1 MQDNGTGYLNEEVD
15 DTTGVART
23 SSATEGYGN
32 QPDMFQSMQ
41 MQNGNGNS
49 PFEMLPVNTGDKFV
63 DEYNA
68 MTNNIQAGRIAGINR
83 MNYEFMFNSDF
94 GGHGLTPYRDG
105 MDQYM
110 LDEYGR
116 SKYDS
121 SAGFNTMTKEAV
133 KRHRA
138 DEQTNFVIL
147 ANGLP
152 RLGGRALAT
161 VGSLFGG
168 MLQGLTNAFG
178 GSEFVDE
185 YLSPHAFAT
194 YGDKWAEFMNE
205 NVPVYSSQE
214 DEDYRAEHPLF
225 GMFSTGQGGADLID
239 NIGFTIGAVV
249 GMRLAGSAG
258 AAVSTGVAVQQLGT
272 AIYKQID
279 SDTFDANAI
288 IPLTMEVLGGAAG
301 VGVLKAVPKAWREQ
315 IGMLSAGVISAVG
328 EAEVEAAHA
337 KKEFIDEKTAGI
349 NALNE
354 QFKQES
360 EARIRKEAMEAS
372 DKAYKESMAL
382 KDDESVARF
391 NAGLAYNDVMKKL
404 DKETAVANWDA
415 IQAKNKVVQ
424 EAEKVS
430 NLTRTLNIAILSL
443 SNTLQFG
450 KLMTG
455 GLKTYRTMTNMSVR
469 KEANKFAEAVYKSQ
483 LNSAK
488 TAAERKAVKNNKDA
502 IIASALRKWQN
513 ANPNTKLFDTN
524 RSLTAKDVAAALRRT
539 AITEGTEEMTQ
550 RMSSD
555 AAKAKGEWL
564 VDDYYQGLT
573 NREAIRKAE
582 SSTMAAV
589 NAALNCLTDESA
601 WSEFAA
607 GALMGVLG
615 VPWLRSAKASRT
627 TRGEEGTM
635 TTTSHYRSPI
645 FLQGGIYGE
654 LTKMMQERKDMAA
667 MSERLNEAFTEKGI
681 ERLRDAVNRIAKH
694 MQYEEDKKMFVEQ
707 WGSRYDFENAE
718 DADILNFVELFQNS
732 NNMPILRGLVMSM
745 YNYDSIDDLLQL
757 QKNTN
762 EVEDGT
768 GNVTGPYSGFN
779 ISHIDENSS
788 DQQRE
793 YVESEA
799 ERMRNKIKGNAERV
813 LNTIDTY
820 EKARKELDWETNQ
833 GLTNKQLNCL
843 AWYKTRMGMFDE
855 RSKSMYA
862 ASGNFFEMLR
872 SNIDNIKKDYLSSMD
887 IDLAALDKA
896 YENAKDEDT
905 KNKLDAQRQNY
916 KKSKELFEEGFD
928 ELKKRLDES
937 AELDDDIKKVRLLF
951 AGNVNAQPQ
960 TRTAS
965 EYLAYMLTGR
975 FTPEMAA
982 WNRSNYVTGI
992 ALGMIRMSV
1001 KGETNTDEN
1010 KKQFVSGVLDN
1021 LLTQEGYTEADRTN
1035 IDEYLRDIQRCQDA
1049 VLRFKDKYQLYKDN
1063 PYLMDAAET
1072 AMHEAERKAVATAE
1086 RSEMHEAVGECKSV
1100 AELYDKIRKMVLDGK
1115 DIDEIDK
1122 MLEEM
1127 LDNGSQIVKQFL
1139 ANQRFVKVF
1148 AQSLKDIM
1156 DVELMGMRS
1165 TSLSEAVII
1174 QAVIDA
1180 SMDSTSDEEILAKA
1194 KEILRNVTKSED
1206 SLREYIKVN
1215 KLLPESSEGTI
1226 YPVPE
1231 NFKYENS
1238 EGKYV
1243 ESPFDALTAI
1253 RNVGATIM
1261 DIAASNVQRK
1271 YALLRKYSREPHA
1284 EMDDIDDNEK
1294 LNNLI
1299 LAALGE
1305 TYTSEMADGVAVQ
1318 DVITE
1323 IGEDVTPLQDDE
1335 ENNEDEESEEERKR
1349 REDEEEKKRKEEEE
1363 LRKKEEERK
1372 RKEEERKKKEEERKR
1387 KEEERNRKE
1396 EERKKKEEE
1405 RKRKEEERNK
1415 KSEEAK
1421 SEEERKRED
1430 EERKREEEERKREE
1444 EERKREEEE
1453 RKREEEER
1461 KREEEERKKEEEDR
1475 KREEEERKKKEEERK
1490 KKEEEKKKKKEEE
1503 KKKKAEKK
1511 AKEKEARERKKKE
1524 NADRRKKEDER
1535 KRRRKNENADED
1547 EEEYNEDFVMNP
1559 EDSTE
1564 PEPKDT
1570 DIEKEKAV
1578 VSGMIFPAMS
1588 YFNLSYR
1595 SNDGLYIPNNRIVI
1609 SNGTTRPAAPGEKSS
1624 FDDFFSTYEKLG
1636 VFDALDNPKNGVP
1649 QINKGDEVFFVVDAV
1664 ENGKSVSTHLGL
1676 NANELSYDNAPI
1688 VWMCVRMADN
1698 TYQCVGSMFTNRKK
1712 LEQHGL
1718 LALYDEIVE
1727 KSKQANGKPYVH
1739 DKVAKI
1745 ETIVHGRVETQFKG
1759 EERASV
1765 MDVVDDASKIKFA
1778 VNFQKKEKNADGTV
1792 VVTDNIVVTSSGAQ
1806 ITDRSKL
1813 RKGILHILVHDAS
1826 TGKYVPMQCHVARF
1840 DANEE
1845 KRLGGTETWK
1855 SANKSIMDIINAAKN
1870 WASAPDAL
1878 KDKMLNDFNTAFTY
1892 LNYDL
1897 ALIGHHVHMDL
1908 KVGNTVPYIDI
1919 SRRERDQ
1926 YGNFIKVDENNY
1938 KREHQYVYLA
1948 NNDETNFEKLR
1959 DALYAYGVPFRIS
1972 GVELNDFSVQ
1982 PESSGI
1988 MSMINDGFITVNI
2001 PRGKGNHTHGAYV
2014 VVNPKTLSKPKERK
2028 NSPKAE
2034 KKKGTV
2040 IQKPLFKDVTIEID
2054 TKEDN
2059 KKVQFVDSHG
2069 RLYKVTYKSR
2079 NKRPA
2084 NILYASVID
2093 DMNKDGFYY
2102 KGDYDIDVREA
2113 GNGGMFNMDTVY
2125 VFNKAAHKVY
2135 AMCVKRDIATVTVS
2149 DIFELGAENM
2159 SSAIKELNVM
2169 SDFFYNIELK
2179 NDKRKWKNPPIA
2191 RYSQE
2196 WRELSSTIRQVQRTN
2211 KVNEKNEL
2219 ITRVHNFCV
2228 DSVSL
2233 NAERHVKSFTDN
2245 LSGLVYEY
2253 NKAHEA
2259 LKPVVEFFM
2268 SAIDKKQKDGD
2279 KILLEVSSI
2288 PLYEL
2293 TNEEGLQEQ
2302 GINMEGSFYHIAGTQ
2317 GFYAAYDS
2325 LAKRYGLSDV
2335 TVDYLKANNFFTPDN
2350 GAASVVI
2357 NGKEKADNKVKILG
2371 LTEEE
2376 KLEFE
2381 RGILA
2386 KFPHSEIIHD
2396 EEFLRD
2402 EELNENDFKFSTVE
2416 DKNNFNYP
2424 KQDIEREAE
2433 AARVMMPEM
2442 TRDESLQFV
2451 DGLIETGRKGVYA
2464 QGLYMKGKI
2473 IISRQAVR
2481 GTLFHEGFHMIFD
2494 TALKDEQ
2501 KKDLLNDVR
2510 RALGRTMKDSEAEEV
2525 LCDWFRDYMV
2535 DQVYG
2540 KSWTQRI
2547 KNFFRMLFH
2556 LSKVSYENLTDAS
2569 LNIFCNAMK
2578 GKYSKPYLY
2587 RSTYNCRV
2595 LEYKLQGMSWD
2606 EIFAA
2611 EDKRSAYE
2619 SRTEEEKDMLR
2630 EAGITQFAFDIL
2642 SPKSRDEL
2650 IDCL

>member
-94 GGHGLTPYRDG
+94 GGHGFTPYRDG

-185 YLSPHAFAT
+185 HLSPHAFAT
-194 YGDKWAEFMNE
+194 YGDEWAEFMNE

-214 DEDYRAEHPLF
+214 DEDYKAEHPLF
-225 GMFSTGQGGADLID
+225 GMFSTGQGGADMID

-337 KKEFIDEKTAGI
+337 KKEFIDAKTAGI

-488 TAAERKAVKNNKDA
+488 TAAERQAVKNNKDS

-524 RSLTAKDVAAALRRT
+524 RSLTAKDVAAALGRT

-555 AAKAKGEWL
+555 AAKAKGEWV

-681 ERLRDAVNRIAKH
+681 ERLRDSVNRIAKH

-732 NNMPILRGLVMSM
+732 NQMPVLRGLVMSM

-757 QKNTN
+757 QQSTN

-799 ERMRNKIKGNAERV
+799 DRMREKIKENAERI
-813 LNTIDTY
+813 LNTINTY

-862 ASGNFFEMLR
+862 ASGNFFELLR
-872 SNIDNIKKDYLSSMD
+872 SNIDNIKKDYLYSMD
-887 IDLAALDKA
+887 VDLAALDKE
-896 YENAKDEDT
+896 YENAKDEDS

-1010 KKQFVSGVLDN
+1010 KKQFVSGVLDT
-1021 LLTQEGYTEADRTN
+1021 LLTQEGYTESDRTN

-1086 RSEMHEAVGECKSV
+1086 RAEMHEAVGECKSV
-1100 AELYDKIRKMVLDGK
+1100 AELYDKIFDL
-1115 DIDEIDK
+1115 
-1122 MLEEM
+1122 
-1127 LDNGSQIVKQFL
+1127 IVKGED
-1139 ANQRFVKVF
+1139 ANTINDMLNEMVSNGDAIAIQLMKNQIFIKAF
-1148 AQSLKDIM
+1148 ASALKDVIVM
-1156 DVELMGMRS
+1156 ERVGKKVNSLAKSVILQCFIKASKVATSHDGIISEAKRILSEITESEDNLVKFIFDEKLVTEKDNITPEELRGSFEYFKNGDKKQLVTSDTDAKTTIRKSGDILIDAAIDRVRHKMAVMFKYDNKKPSDVEIADNSSKITSSLGGMVSPRKA
-1165 TSLSEAVII
+1165 EGVII
-1174 QAVIDA
+1174 QNVLSDVSSEEALITKRGDSYTGQTGSTQSSTNQPSTEATGTANTTPVSGTTTTTTGTTGSTTTQTSGNA
-1180 SMDSTSDEEILAKA
+1180 SQSTSQSTNKTQTSTPSNNNSTSTKTNTTPVGGSTETNNSNNNAQGGTSTKKQKGNTQQQQEE
-1194 KEILRNVTKSED
+1194 EE
-1206 SLREYIKVN
+1206 
-1215 KLLPESSEGTI
+1215 
-1226 YPVPE
+1226 
-1231 NFKYENS
+1231 
-1238 EGKYV
+1238 
-1243 ESPFDALTAI
+1243 
-1253 RNVGATIM
+1253 
-1261 DIAASNVQRK
+1261 
-1271 YALLRKYSREPHA
+1271 
-1284 EMDDIDDNEK
+1284 
-1294 LNNLI
+1294 
-1299 LAALGE
+1299 
-1305 TYTSEMADGVAVQ
+1305 
-1318 DVITE
+1318 
-1323 IGEDVTPLQDDE
+1323 DE
-1335 ENNEDEESEEERKR
+1335 ENVDEVSNPPEEEQSYGNG
-1349 REDEEEKKRKEEEE
+1349 DADI
-1363 LRKKEEERK
+1363 
-1372 RKEEERKKKEEERKR
+1372 
-1387 KEEERNRKE
+1387 N
-1396 EERKKKEEE
+1396 
-1405 RKRKEEERNK
+1405 
-1415 KSEEAK
+1415 SENSDVAGL
-1421 SEEERKRED
+1421 
-1430 EERKREEEERKREE
+1430 
-1444 EERKREEEE
+1444 
-1453 RKREEEER
+1453 
-1461 KREEEERKKEEEDR
+1461 
-1475 KREEEERKKKEEERK
+1475 
-1490 KKEEEKKKKKEEE
+1490 
-1503 KKKKAEKK
+1503 
-1511 AKEKEARERKKKE
+1511 
-1524 NADRRKKEDER
+1524 
-1535 KRRRKNENADED
+1535 
-1547 EEEYNEDFVMNP
+1547 V
-1559 EDSTE
+1559 
-1564 PEPKDT
+1564 
-1570 DIEKEKAV
+1570 
-1578 VSGMIFPAMS
+1578 FPAMS
-1588 YFNLSYR
+1588 YFNLDFRKNGRYV
-1595 SNDGLYIPNNRIVI
+1595 PNNRVVFD
-1609 SNGTTRPAAPGEKSS
+1609 KSS
-1624 FDDFFSTYEKLG
+1624 GNLVVRLANTGEASWCEDFFATYNNLG
-1636 VFDALDNPKNGVP
+1636 VFDYTDKASKTEIDALVGR
-1649 QINKGDEVFFVVDAV
+1649 EVFFVVDEV
-1664 ENGKSVSTHLGL
+1664 EKGKDKSKYLGL
-1676 NANELSYDNAPI
+1676 RKEQLSFNGEPI
-1688 VWMCVRMADN
+1688 IWMCVRRPDGTM
-1698 TYQCVGSMFTNRKK
+1698 QCVGSMFTARNK

-1718 LALYDEIVE
+1718 ASLHDDIIKGAAANKGKAYIHGVSAPIE
-1727 KSKQANGKPYVH
+1727 KIMHGSVQT
-1739 DKVAKI
+1739 VAKNEPRI
-1745 ETIVHGRVETQFKG
+1745 SVEQACGGVNGVHL
-1759 EERASV
+1759 
-1765 MDVVDDASKIKFA
+1765 A
-1778 VNFQKKEKNADGTV
+1778 VNFKKDDEDQ
-1792 VVTDNIVVTSSGAQ
+1792 IVTSSKNVDGAE
-1806 ITDRSKL
+1806 IIGNVKP
-1813 RKGILHILVHDAS
+1813 GILHLLVHDS
-1826 TGKYVPMQCHVARF
+1826 VSGKYIPMQCHVARF
-1840 DANEE
+1840 TKEDGEKLSQTDAW
-1845 KRLGGTETWK
+1845 KRAER
-1855 SANKSIMDIINAAKN
+1855 AIAEVVNAAKKWKN
-1870 WASAPDAL
+1870 ASESEKEEAL
-1878 KDKMLNDFNTAFTY
+1878 KNFTLSY
-1892 LNYDL
+1892 ADVGYIL
-1897 ALIGHHVHMDL
+1897 ALKGHNVHFD
-1908 KVGNTVPYIDI
+1908 VGAASNGEPYVRI
-1919 SRRERDQ
+1919 SRRLRDNA
-1926 YGNFIKVDENNY
+1926 GNFIKTEDGKY
-1938 KREHQYVYLA
+1938 KREHIDVYVGTKEDYA
-1948 NNDETNFEKLR
+1948 INKLKE
-1959 DALYAYGVPFRIS
+1959 ALFSYGVPFRITADMLVS
-1972 GVELNDFSVQ
+1972 HEEDG
-1982 PESSGI
+1982 ESSELSTLI
-1988 MSMINDGFITVNI
+1988 RDGFITSDVQN
-2001 PRGKGNHTHGAYV
+2001 GENTVGSYV
-2014 VVNPKTLSKPKERK
+2014 VVNPKNTKKSSKPNEERRAESSGRKYKKMIVGGLEIEVELSENKDKFKISISADSSRSVSTTGGLNLTDNDMRLLASAIIEECDGGAGYAGTRNYSIMSRTLDEGGFLGYDSIYIYDKKEHRLTVIPYSLIVEDNHILCQLHPSTYWRGDSYYEAMNGLNSFSDMINILFGDKYSEMTSAETNNPYATVRRSASEHDFVKEMKFLRALEKKIQSINEKKSAHSKEKAIMDVIESIHNRYNDALGDNSTQNVVNQNEILSNFEVKQALEKLFMIGLPSIDSRQENGADILFSILSIPYQYLHDADFGSLVDNNSLNSAYDRMAEDLKLSKDTIEFIRK
-2028 NSPKAE
+2028 NKLFSGRASKKSLKVTSNDASS
-2034 KKKGTV
+2034 KKKGGNSKAKKTAS
-2040 IQKPLFKDVTIEID
+2040 QEAANETAREQEKRAAKEDERKKMEKEARYERFREETKDMYHIERYDIDPNDIEDVEDIEID
-2054 TKEDN
+2054 DSKFSMRSEED
-2059 KKVQFVDSHG
+2059 
-2069 RLYKVTYKSR
+2069 YKS
-2079 NKRPA
+2079 PQQ
-2084 NILYASVID
+2084 
-2093 DMNKDGFYY
+2093 
-2102 KGDYDIDVREA
+2102 DV
-2113 GNGGMFNMDTVY
+2113 
-2125 VFNKAAHKVY
+2125 
-2135 AMCVKRDIATVTVS
+2135 
-2149 DIFELGAENM
+2149 
-2159 SSAIKELNVM
+2159 
-2169 SDFFYNIELK
+2169 
-2179 NDKRKWKNPPIA
+2179 
-2191 RYSQE
+2191 
-2196 WRELSSTIRQVQRTN
+2196 
-2211 KVNEKNEL
+2211 
-2219 ITRVHNFCV
+2219 
-2228 DSVSL
+2228 
-2233 NAERHVKSFTDN
+2233 
-2245 LSGLVYEY
+2245 
-2253 NKAHEA
+2253 
-2259 LKPVVEFFM
+2259 
-2268 SAIDKKQKDGD
+2268 
-2279 KILLEVSSI
+2279 
-2288 PLYEL
+2288 
-2293 TNEEGLQEQ
+2293 
-2302 GINMEGSFYHIAGTQ
+2302 
-2317 GFYAAYDS
+2317 
-2325 LAKRYGLSDV
+2325 
-2335 TVDYLKANNFFTPDN
+2335 
-2350 GAASVVI
+2350 
-2357 NGKEKADNKVKILG
+2357 
-2371 LTEEE
+2371 
-2376 KLEFE
+2376 
-2381 RGILA
+2381 
-2386 KFPHSEIIHD
+2386 
-2396 EEFLRD
+2396 
-2402 EELNENDFKFSTVE
+2402 
-2416 DKNNFNYP
+2416 
-2424 KQDIEREAE
+2424 EREAE
-2433 AARVMMPEM
+2433 AVRKMMPSM
-2442 TRDESLQFV
+2442 TRDGSIQFV
-2451 DGLIETGRKGVYA
+2451 EGLFEVGRKGEYA
-2464 QGLYMKGKI
+2464 QGVFMDGKI
-2473 IISRQAVR
+2473 IISDQAVR
-2481 GTLFHEGFHMIFD
+2481 GTVFHEGFHMVFS
-2494 TALKDEQ
+2494 TALRQSQRD
-2501 KKDLLNDVR
+2501 DLLNDVR
-2510 RALGRTMKDSEAEEV
+2510 RVLRKEVSNYEAEEV

-2535 DQVYG
+2535 DQVYE
-2540 KSWTQRI
+2540 KSWTRKI
-2547 KNFFRMLFH
+2547 KDFFRMLFH
-2556 LSKVSYENLTDAS
+2556 IKSIGYESLDHLS
-2569 LNIFCNAMK
+2569 LNIFLNAK
-2578 GKYSKPYLY
+2578 NGRYDKLFCYS
-2587 RSTYNCRV
+2587 STYDERV
-2595 LEYKLQGMSWD
+2595 LEYKSRGMNWD
-2606 EIFAA
+2606 EVDAA
-2611 EDKRSAYE
+2611 EDYRSSYE
-2619 SRTEEEKDMLR
+2619 ARTEEEKDMLR
-2630 EAGITQFAFDIL
+2630 EAGITQFEFDLL
-2642 SPKSRDEL
+2642 SPKSREE
-2650 IDCL
+2650 IIECL